1 MKKIAQT
8 ENLYDSIVSFA
19 KKDPEKI
26 ALLSCAPDGIVTEEI
41 SYGRLAEK
49 IEECAAYLLG
59 LGLKKGD
66 RVALAFGNSKEL
78 LILSWAAWSMGIV
91 TVPLDVK
98 HDTGEL
104 YRYKIKISG
113 AKLLIGQDK
122 IFNAVGRNGFPGI
135 KTEVFSGFPHKSA
148 GKIKWLDGFSHLALI
163 LFTSGTTGHPKGA
176 KLSLKNLVVNANGIR
191 DWLHIKEDDRFLVN
205 LPLSHINSTTFCLA
219 TLLSGGSIA
228 MPPVYSSSNFWRQA
242 AGTRATL
249 TSIVWS
255 IVHDQLGRE
264 SEYAGVKKNLAL
276 NRIQIGSAPVI
287 PQGVS
292 EFRKKYHIPLYQGY
306 GQTET
311 SLRVTGVPMNL
322 PEDIYAKMIDDN
334 SIGVPMKWADLRI
347 SDDKGRFLNEN
358 EEGELV
364 IKGDAVMSGYVG
376 EEPAF
381 RDGYFLTGD
390 IGLFK
395 IIEGQRFFFL
405 KGRKKEIIIKGGVN
419 ISPSAVENSLK
430 KISAADIDQGY
441 VIGMADDRYG
451 EEVAAIICWKA
462 GIDIESAKRRL
473 KFAFLSGSSHIS
485 AYETP
490 KYIASISLES
500 IPMTS
505 TGKVQ
510 RAVLKKQFSRDRF
523 EPICK
528 LFKTDRFTFS
538 ILVPRSPLIE
548 ASHKLYNLCWEPLTI
563 DKEQYEKNV
572 SKQFILVA
580 EESSGNIAGQIAFI
594 RTDLES
600 ERLLQTA
607 FSELLT
613 PGVENMH
620 GGSVVCIS
628 INNSN
633 FRPKPVPST
642 AVVPEPEAVEKYLKE
657 GNDPVYNFHRK
668 PKADALMGAEL
679 LGVIKGGRP
688 EDRSSCGYTMLL
700 KYPRTS
706 KSVGIT
712 EKAPVSNQLIEAV
725 LILAKDLGINDVYA
739 YSRPGGLALYIAS
752 KGDK

>member
-1 MKKIAQT
+1 MKKIDRT
-8 ENLYDSIVSFA
+8 ENLYYSIASFA
-19 KKDPEKI
+19 KKDSGKI
-26 ALLSCAPDGIVTEEI
+26 ALLSCELDGTVTEEI
-41 SYGRLAEK
+41 SYGRLAEMM
-49 IEECAAYLLG
+49 EDCAGYLLG
-59 LGLKKGD
+59 LSLEKGD
-66 RVALAFGNSKEL
+66 CVALAFSNSKEL

-104 YRYKIKISG
+104 YQYKIRLSNAKI
-113 AKLLIGQDK
+113 LIIQDK
-122 IFNAVGRNGFPGI
+122 IFNTAGQNSFSGI
-135 KTEVFSGFPHKSA
+135 KTEVFSGFPSKPA
-148 GKIKWLDGFSHLALI
+148 GKIKLLDGLSHLALI

-191 DWLHIKEDDRFLVN
+191 DWLQIKENDRFLVN

-228 MPPVYSSSNFWRQA
+228 MPPAYSSSNFWRQA
-242 AGTRATL
+242 AGTRATF

-264 SEYAGVKKNLAL
+264 SEYAGVKENLAL

-287 PQGVS
+287 AQGVS

-322 PEDIYAKMIDDN
+322 PEDVYAKIIDDN
-334 SIGVPMKWADLRI
+334 SIGVPMEWADLQI
-347 SDDKGRFLNEN
+347 SDDKGTFLNEN
-358 EEGELV
+358 EEGELIV
-364 IKGDAVMSGYVG
+364 KGDAVMDGYVG

-405 KGRKKEIIIKGGVN
+405 KGRKKEIIIKGGIN
-419 ISPSAVENSLK
+419 ISPSAVENRLK
-430 KISAADIDQGY
+430 KISADDIDQAY

-451 EEVAAIICWKA
+451 EEIAAIICWKA

-473 KFAFLSGSSHIS
+473 KLMLLSGSPHIS

-490 KYIASISLES
+490 KYIASIAPES

-510 RAVLKKQFSRDRF
+510 RAVLKKQFSRGRF
-523 EPICK
+523 EPICE
-528 LFKTDRFTFS
+528 LFKTARFTFS
-538 ILVPRSPLIE
+538 ILVPHSPRIK
-548 ASHKLYNLCWEPLTI
+548 ASHELYNLCWEPLTI
-563 DKEQYEKNV
+563 GEEQYERNV
-572 SKQFILVA
+572 PKQFILIA
-580 EESSGNIAGQIAFI
+580 EESNGNIAGQIAFI
-594 RTDLES
+594 RTDLGS
-600 ERLLQTA
+600 DQLLHTT
-607 FSELLT
+607 FSQLLV
-613 PGVENMH
+613 PGVQNIH
-620 GGSVVCIS
+620 GSSAVCIS
-628 INNSN
+628 VNNSN
-633 FRPKPVPST
+633 FRPKPIPH
-642 AVVPEPEAVEKYLKE
+642 AVATPEPEAVVKYLKE
-657 GNDPVYNFHRK
+657 GSDPVYNFHRK

-679 LGVIKGGRP
+679 LGVIKGGRL

-700 KYPRTS
+700 RYPRTS
-706 KSVGIT
+706 KAAGIT
-712 EKAPVSNQLIEAV
+712 ENAPISNQLIEAV
-725 LILAKDLGINDVYA
+725 LILTKDLGINDVYA
-739 YSRPGGLALYIAS
+739 YSRPGGLASYTAG
-752 KGDK
+752 KGVS